1 MLRILLIDDNPND
14 RLLAIR
20 QLEREFSDLQV
31 EQVATPEDFAQA
43 LQRGQFDLVV
53 TDYQLRW
60 SNGIEVLDAIKASY
74 PNCPVIMFTNS
85 GTQEIAV
92 EAMKSGL
99 DDYVIKSPQHQV
111 RLTAA
116 VRSAIERTETRQ
128 KAANLEI
135 RFQTLLNRLNV
146 GIYRA
151 TFDGSLLECNPAF
164 LRLIG
169 LGTLPQEQVS
179 RFIELYFQPE
189 DYTQLINQLREN
201 GEVRDR
207 EIQLRRADG
216 SLIWVRV
223 SKTFT
228 KIDGNGIIDG
238 LVEDISD
245 RKRVELE
252 REQLLISEQAARMEA
267 EAEKQN
273 YSLLSEASRLLVSS
287 LDYRTT
293 LAKLANLVVPT
304 LADCCFIDIV
314 DTNLTLF
321 EEPVVAAATP
331 EKEALALL
339 LRRFYST
346 SADADFGVR
355 KVLQTGEPELV
366 TDAAADS
373 FLLAMKQDAETQ
385 RLMRQI
391 DIQSY
396 IIVPLVARD
405 AYDAMRLRKL
415 GTITLITTQAN
426 RRYSTANLNMAQALA
441 LRAATAIDNAR
452 LYQQALDANRIKDEF
467 LAVLSH
473 EIRTPLNPILG
484 WAKLL
489 RSNKLDPQKTAL
501 ALETI
506 ERNAKL
512 QTKLIE
518 DLLDISRILR
528 GKLNLNVCPVDL
540 PTIIR
545 AAMETVRLSA
555 EAKLIQIYSALDPA
569 VGQVFGDAGRLQQ
582 IVWNLLSNAI
592 KFTPE
597 GGQVEIYLEQ
607 IDSQVQIKVKDT
619 GKGISPDFLPYVFET
634 FRQADSATTRKFG
647 GLGLGLAIV
656 RYLVEM
662 HGGTVLAESLGEGH
676 GATFIVN
683 LPMILTD
690 AVDSTKESDATVT
703 NTPAFDGLK
712 ILVVDDDADSLE
724 LVSFVLQQS
733 GATVTA
739 VPSATQV
746 LEILP
751 QWKPDLLVSDIGM
764 PEMDGYMLLRQI
776 RLMSPEDG
784 GKILAIALT
793 AYAGEGNEQRAIAA
807 GFQAHISK
815 PIDPG
820 QLIETIANLV
830 QK

>member
-20 QLEREFSDLQV
+20 QLEREFPDLKV
-31 EQVATPEDFAQA
+31 EQVATAQEFAQG
-43 LQRGQFDLVV
+43 LEKGLFHLVI

-60 SNGIEVLDAIKASY
+60 SNGIEVLHAIKASY
-74 PNCPVIMFTNS
+74 PNCPTIMFTNS

-92 EAMKSGL
+92 EAMKCGL

-116 VRSAIERTETRQ
+116 VRSALERAETRQ

-169 LGTLPQEQVS
+169 LGTLPQEQAS

-201 GEVRDR
+201 GEVRDK

-223 SKTFT
+223 SKTFS
-228 KIDGNGIIDG
+228 KIDGKGIIDG

-287 LDYRTT
+287 LDYHTT

-304 LADCCFIDIV
+304 LADCCLIDIV
-314 DTNLTLF
+314 EVNLTVF
-321 EEPVVAAATP
+321 EEPVVAAITP

-346 SADADFGVR
+346 FADADFGVR

-366 TDAAADS
+366 TDATANS
-373 FLLAMKQDAETQ
+373 FLLTMQQDAETK
-385 RLMRQI
+385 RLMRQME
-391 DIQSY
+391 IQSY

-405 AYDAMRLRKL
+405 AYGGMPLRKL
-415 GTITLITTQAN
+415 GTITLITTQEN

-452 LYQQALDANRIKDEF
+452 LYQQAIDANRIKDEF

-489 RSNKLDPQKTAL
+489 RTNKLNPEKTAL

-528 GKLNLNVCPVDL
+528 GKLSLNVCPVDL
-540 PTIIR
+540 ATIIR

-555 EAKLIQIYSALDPA
+555 EAKLIQIHSALDPA
-569 VGQVFGDAGRLQQ
+569 VGQVFGDPGRLQQ

-607 IDSQVQIKVKDT
+607 IDSQVQITVKDT
-619 GKGISPDFLPYVFET
+619 GKGINRDFLPYVFET

-676 GATFIVN
+676 GATFIVK
-683 LPMILTD
+683 LPMILSDT
-690 AVDSTKESDATVT
+690 VDISKESNVLAT
-703 NTPAFDGLK
+703 NTPGFDGLK
-712 ILVVDDDADSLE
+712 ILVVDDEPDSLE

-739 VPSATQV
+739 VSSATEI

-764 PEMDGYMLLRQI
+764 PGMDGYMLLRQI
-776 RLMSPEDG
+776 RLMSPEQG

-793 AYAGEGNEQRAIAA
+793 AYAGEGNEQRAMAA

-815 PIDPG
+815 PIDPA

-830 QK
+830 QA

>member
-20 QLEREFSDLQV
+20 QLQREFSDLQV
-31 EQVATPEDFAQA
+31 EQVAAAEDFAQA
-43 LQRGQFDLVV
+43 LERGQFNLVV
-53 TDYQLRW
+53 SDYQLRW
-60 SNGIEVLDAIKASY
+60 SNGLEVLHAIKARY

-111 RLTAA
+111 RLIAA
-116 VRSAIERTETRQ
+116 VRSALERAKTRQ

-135 RFQTLLNRLNV
+135 RFETLLNHLNV

-169 LGTLPQEQVS
+169 LGTLTQEQAS
-179 RFIELYFQPE
+179 RFIELCFQPE
-189 DYTQLINQLREN
+189 DYAQLINQLREN

-228 KIDGNGIIDG
+228 EIDGNAIIDG

-252 REQLLISEQAARMEA
+252 REQLLVSEQAARMEA
-267 EAEKQN
+267 EIEKQN
-273 YSLLSEASRLLVSS
+273 YSLLSEASQLLVSS
-287 LDYRTT
+287 LDYHAT
-293 LAKLANLVVPT
+293 LRKLANLVVPI
-304 LADCCFIDIV
+304 LADCCLIDIV
-314 DTNLTLF
+314 ETNLAVF
-321 EEPVVAAATP
+321 EEPIVAATTP
-331 EKEALALL
+331 EKEALFLL

-346 SADADFGVR
+346 SAEADFGVR
-355 KVLQTGEPELV
+355 KVLQTGESELI
-366 TDAAADS
+366 TDAAANS
-373 FLLAMKQDAETQ
+373 FLLAMQDTETQ

-396 IIVPLVARD
+396 IIVPLVAGD
-405 AYDAMRLRKL
+405 AYSGGLRKL
-415 GTITLITTQAN
+415 GTITLITTQEN
-426 RRYSTANLNMAQALA
+426 RRYSQTNLNMAQALA

-452 LYQQALDANRIKDEF
+452 LYQQAIDANRIKDEF

-489 RSNKLDPQKTAL
+489 RSNKLDQKKTAF

-528 GKLNLNVCPVDL
+528 GKLSLNVCPVDL
-540 PTIIR
+540 ATIIR
-545 AAMETVRLSA
+545 AAIETVRLSA
-555 EAKLIQIYSALDPA
+555 EAKLIQIHSTLDSD
-569 VGQVFGDAGRLQQ
+569 VGQVFGDPGRLQQ

-607 IDSQVQIKVKDT
+607 IDSQVQIRVKDT
-619 GKGISPDFLPYVFET
+619 GKGISPDFLPYVFDT

-662 HGGTVLAESLGEGH
+662 HGGTVFAESLGEGR
-676 GATFIVN
+676 GATFIIK
-683 LPMILTD
+683 LPMILTNSL
-690 AVDSTKESDATVT
+690 DSSKESDATAS
-703 NTPAFDGLK
+703 NTPTLDGLK
-712 ILVVDDDADSLE
+712 ILAVDDDPDSLE
-724 LVSFVLQQS
+724 LVSFVLQQC
-733 GATVTA
+733 GATVIA
-739 VPSATQV
+739 VPSATEV
-746 LEILP
+746 LKILP
-751 QWKPDLLVSDIGM
+751 QSKPDLLISDVGM
-764 PEMDGYMLLRQI
+764 PEMDGYMLLQQI
-776 RLMSPEDG
+776 RSMSPEQG
-784 GKILAIALT
+784 GEILAIALT
-793 AYAGEGNEQRAIAA
+793 AYAGEGNEQQALEA

-815 PIDPG
+815 PIDPPH
-820 QLIETIANLV
+820 LIQTIANLL
-830 QK
+830 Q